1 MMEAT
6 QAEQAGVFC
15 PFGALRDDLYCR
27 NGAMLL
33 TETASRASLGGFK
46 VLGFAHPMIEHF

>member
-15 PFGALRDDLYCR
+15 PFGALLDDLYCR